1 MAWLRITALLVNSF
15 SLVADETLG
24 CFHGHFSSFLP
35 QTPPTSPWHPGPYS
49 SSALC
54 CLNVPCTLHAHSEA
68 GIWASTKEWE
78 VGTIHIRGRS
88 ERGIREK
95 YWDLKLNFFFSVSN
109 TTKKLVEGWFIYVPQ
124 IIWTNIYCDCY
135 THSTF
140 VLDTCQLGALGKLLV
155 CELQFSP
162 MYLVEHSINGMI
174 R

>member
-1 MAWLRITALLVNSF
+1 MACLRITALLVNSF

-49 SSALC
+49 LSALC

-78 VGTIHIRGRS
+78 VRTIHIRGRS
-88 ERGIREK
+88 ERGVREK

-124 IIWTNIYCDCY
+124 IVWTNIYCDCY
-135 THSTF
+135 TQHICTRHLPARSPWQATSLWASIF
-140 VLDTCQLGALGKLLV
+140 SYVSCGA
-155 CELQFSP
+155 Q
-162 MYLVEHSINGMI
+162 YWWDD
-174 R
+174 